1 MPLIAF
7 VDRDLSKELEKINS
21 NNNTVEDKF
30 PEHTFLAW
38 CAKNG
43 IGIEYLKN
51 FTYVDIMKMLISF
64 IYTNNKKTNKNG
76 VRKAT
81 QSDIDK
87 LLG

>member
-1 MPLIAF
+1 MPWIAF
-7 VDRDLSKELEKINS
+7 VDLELTKELEKINS
-21 NNNTVEDKF
+21 SNDNIEDKF
-30 PEHTFLAW
+30 PEHTFLAL
-38 CAKNG
+38 CAKSG
-43 IGIEYLKN
+43 IDIEYLKI

-64 IYTNNKKTNKNG
+64 ADTSNNKQNS